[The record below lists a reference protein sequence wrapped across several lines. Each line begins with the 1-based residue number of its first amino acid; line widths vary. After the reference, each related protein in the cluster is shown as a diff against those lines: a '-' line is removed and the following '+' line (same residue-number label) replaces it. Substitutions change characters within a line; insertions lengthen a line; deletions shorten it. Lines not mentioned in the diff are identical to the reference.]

1 MTILEIPKL
10 TYTLSSNKKKHV
22 KKKKKKAH
30 NFYELVASQQTSG
43 FERFLLVSVLLVE
56 ILLRKETSQYLI
68 ISIVLILIT
77 VNTLVLTLITKRC
90 FNCTAIIMLY
100 NYLNTQSENLTFYGQ
115 QIACIQYFF

>member
-56 ILLRKETSQYLI
+56 ILLRKETSQHLI

-77 VNTLVLTLITKRC
+77 VNTLVLTLITERC
-90 FNCTAIIMLY
+90 FNCTAIML
-100 NYLNTQSENLTFYGQ
+100 
-115 QIACIQYFF
+115 

>member
-22 KKKKKKAH
+22 KKKKKAH

-56 ILLRKETSQYLI
+56 ILLRKETSQHLI
-68 ISIVLILIT
+68 ISIP
-77 VNTLVLTLITKRC
+77 
-90 FNCTAIIMLY
+90 
-100 NYLNTQSENLTFYGQ
+100 
-115 QIACIQYFF
+115 